1 MEKLKRIAIAGL
13 VVFSGTLSILLVK
26 ELSADALAML
36 LGVGCG
42 VLASL
47 PLAVALLL
55 WSGRSAERDKPR
67 GGREGNAP
75 PVIIVSSG
83 GQPASLPWPGMP
95 TWLPSAGNLED
106 ETGSQFRI
114 LGEPGEE
121 QGTGWWRGS
130 RLASDTWVSEGG
142 VGW

>member
-13 VVFSGTLSILLVK
+13 VIFSGTLSILLVK

-47 PLAVALLL
+47 PLAV
-55 WSGRSAERDKPR
+55 
-67 GGREGNAP
+67 
-75 PVIIVSSG
+75 IIVSSG
-83 GQPASLPWPGMP
+83 GQPASLPWPGML
-95 TWLPSAGNLED
+95 TWLPPAGNLED

-121 QGTGWWRGS
+121 QGTGWCRGS
-130 RLASDTWVSEGG
+130 RLASDMWVSEGG